1 MKHCSQ
7 YHFGDMVLSYY
18 TDEAGCVSMMIV
30 PAGTEDRILQ
40 KDYHPEPLV
49 QIHARGDHFTNGYG
63 NGHTMAC
70 TSASEALKLVS
81 QCREGNQ
88 VITRVRV

>member
-1 MKHCSQ
+1 MKRCSQ

-30 PAGTEDRILQ
+30 PEGTEDRILQ

-49 QIHARGDHFTNGYG
+49 QIHAQGDHFTNGYG

-81 QCREGNQ
+81 
-88 VITRVRV
+88 